1 MPMKLTRVQG
11 KVAEMTVEVQI
22 GPPDRAVPQ
31 IKKIKGWAEETLNQF
46 FDTAKTPVLCIRV
59 VSMDE
64 SKSLNEKF
72 RGQNIPTNVLSF
84 PEELV
89 VDGMQVIGDI
99 VICAPVVNSEARSIG
114 RDMEDQFSHMVV
126 HGVLHLCGYDHIKKN
141 DEKIMMNYEKFILNE
156 IGIKDPYISYK

>member
-11 KVAEMTVEVQI
+11 KVAEMPVEVQI
-22 GPPDRAVPQ
+22 GTPDRAVPQ

-114 RDMEDQFSHMVV
+114 RDMEDQFAHMVV
-126 HGVLHLCGYDHIKKN
+126 HGVLHLLGFTHYEESDAA
-141 DEKIMMNYEKFILNE
+141 IMEGMETEMLASF
-156 IGIKDPYISYK
+156 GISDPYMRYD